1 MGAMQSKRARNPLNR
16 LRRIGRKNRVIPISK
31 SETRPTL
38 QNQTPSSPMA
48 ASRHVACTI
57 EGDLVIE
64 DIENETV
71 EWDYALL
78 SQVCE
83 DSIVPSLNTRARS
96 YMTDCQNEQI
106 ETRQDV
112 LTLNVPTD
120 NDGFPLYYKEV
131 KICLCIYNNIT
142 QLN

>member
-1 MGAMQSKRARNPLNR
+1 MGAMQSKRVRNPFNR
-16 LRRIGRKNRVIPISK
+16 LRKMGRKNRVVPISK
-31 SETRPTL
+31 PVVTKTRPTL
-38 QNQTPSSPMA
+38 KNQRPFSPMPV
-48 ASRHVACTI
+48 SSHVV

-71 EWDYALL
+71 EWDYVLPP
-78 SQVCE
+78 QVCE

-106 ETRQDV
+106 QTRQDV

-131 KICLCIYNNIT
+131 KILFVYSIQMN
-142 QLN
+142 